1 MNKKAQATTFLPY
14 LLIGIVIVLIFAV
27 IVIPIAHVGD
37 KVFDELKESD
47 KFGRSNKSAE
57 KITQVQN
64 LMTPAFD
71 QLVFVILIA
80 IMIGSL
86 IIAIFTDYHPVVVGT
101 FIIAIILLVII
112 GGLFAN
118 VYDEVKETEELQEKA
133 EEFTYTNAIM
143 GKQFPIII
151 GFIGIISIII
161 LLAKRGSVV
170 SPA

>member
-1 MNKKAQATTFLPY
+1 MNKKAQASTFLPY
-14 LLIGIVIVLIFAV
+14 ILIGIVIVLIFAV

-37 KVFDELKESD
+37 EVFDELKESD
-47 KFGRSNKSAE
+47 NFGRSNKSAE

-64 LMTPAFD
+64 LMTPVFD
-71 QLVFVILIA
+71 QLVFIILIS

-86 IIAIFTDYHPVVVGT
+86 IIAIFTDYHPVVVGI
-101 FIIAIILLVII
+101 FIIALIFLVII

-118 VYDEVKETEELQEKA
+118 VYDEVKQTEELQSKS